1 MVTGS
6 LPSYGEDMTTD
17 ALPVLDLADLD
28 AGPEAAERF
37 REQLRTATHEV
48 GFFHLRHHIEPAV
61 VAELFDVARRFFALP
76 EEDKRAIEMIRSP
89 QFRGWTRLDG
99 ELTQGQVD
107 HREQIDVGSEREE
120 SGIVD
125 PPYMRLDGPNQWPQ
139 ALPELRVVLQAWIE
153 RLEVLSHRLLAQWA
167 LSLGAPA
174 DHFVSTFDPASILLK
189 LVKYP
194 GTADTSQGVGAHS
207 DPGILTLLLIE
218 PGKAG
223 LQVQAGD
230 GWIDVPP
237 TEDCFVVNIGE
248 LMEVATDGY
257 LRATQHRVTAPA
269 QGSERLS
276 IPFFFNPALDAPVPS
291 VELPPHLAAEAKG
304 VTQDAANVI
313 GSRYGEN
320 LLKARLRAHPDV
332 AALHHADLVGHEE

>member
-1 MVTGS
+1 
-6 LPSYGEDMTTD
+6 MTHD

-28 AGPEAAERF
+28 AGPEAAEQF
-37 REQLRTATHEV
+37 RAALRTATHEV

-61 VAELFDVARRFFALP
+61 IEELFALARRFFALP
-76 EEDKRAIEMIRSP
+76 EQDKRAIEMTRSP
-89 QFRGWTRLDG
+89 HFRGWTRLDG

-107 HREQIDVGSEREE
+107 HREQIDVGTEREE

-139 ALPELRVVLQAWIE
+139 ALPELRTVVQAWID
-153 RLEVLSHRLLAQWA
+153 RLEVLGHRLLAQWA
-167 LSLGAPA
+167 LALGAPA
-174 DHFVSTFDPASILLK
+174 DHFVPTFDPASILLK
-189 LVKYP
+189 LVRYP
-194 GTADTSQGVGAHS
+194 GTADRSQGVGAHS

-223 LQVQAGD
+223 LQVLTDD
-230 GWIDVPP
+230 GWIEVPP
-237 TEDCFVVNIGE
+237 TDDCFVVNIGE

-257 LRATQHRVTAPA
+257 LRATQHRVTAPPE
-269 QGSERLS
+269 GSQRLS
-276 IPFFFNPALDAPVPS
+276 IPFFFNPALAAPVPS
-291 VELPPHLAAEAKG
+291 VDLPPELAARTRG
-304 VTQDAANVI
+304 ITQDAANVI

-332 AALHHADLVGHEE
+332 AALHHADLVGAED